1 MSTEKSINDENQI
14 SLARPTVWI
23 INLGGHD
30 YSKATNF
37 GNPVPLTAGTINPF
51 NLDRLLV
58 LIAPKLA
65 LAKESD
71 YLLISGPQALNAIV
85 LSLWLKKFPSATI
98 LQWSVRDKDYVPQ
111 HITNAALERLA
122 ENPLQMA

>member
-1 MSTEKSINDENQI
+1 MFTERSTNESNIN
-14 SLARPTVWI
+14 SSRPTVWI

-30 YSKATNF
+30 YSKAINF

-65 LAKESD
+65 LAKETD
-71 YLLISGPQALNAIV
+71 YLLISGPQSLNAVV
-85 LSLWLKKFPSATI
+85 LALWLKKFPSANI

-111 HITNAALERLA
+111 HLTNAALERLA

>member
-1 MSTEKSINDENQI
+1 MSTEKSTDGNIDSNLI
-14 SLARPTVWI
+14 RPTVWI
-23 INLGGHD
+23 VNLGGHD
-30 YSKATNF
+30 YSKATGF
-37 GNPVPLTAGTINPF
+37 GNPVPLTAGTVNPF

-58 LIAPKLA
+58 LMAPKLA

-85 LSLWLKKFPSATI
+85 LALWLKKFSSATI